1 MEILHQCGKKVK
13 TKSQKVLGANSY
25 VGWSYRRKT
34 GKGTFLPLHHSPP
47 SPHILNRVKGTTK
60 SLTQEKERAIITN
73 IHVQL
78 HLKVNIKRRR
88 KISKQH
94 LAKNEANCTV
104 KYSILKPIVAT
115 VTVKTHLKRNLKQ
128 NTNEALQ
135 NELKIIMKEI
145 ESVNKIHFHHQ
156 NYHVKKTTVENTYK
170 KKSCSMQILTQME
183 I

>member
-1 MEILHQCGKKVK
+1 MVKRLKLKFRKFWGLILTLAEVTEEKLVRGPFCPPI
-13 TKSQKVLGANSY
+13 N
-25 VGWSYRRKT
+25 
-34 GKGTFLPLHHSPP
+34 PP

-156 NYHVKKTTVENTYK
+156 NHHVKKTAVENTYK